1 MQFHELGSD
10 DILTLVA
17 QGWELIED
25 NLGQW
30 LYDGVR
36 YEAIADGQIQ
46 QMISDETIMRDP
58 ARCDHKLGVVKYRL
72 TRLGVQRAG
81 YFTDTLAYRI
91 AYPET
96 NVEESWYVSALVVG
110 VLVVILLGTVIMMAV
125 GLTCF

>member
-96 NVEESWYVSALVVG
+96 HVEEPWYVSAMVVG
-110 VLVVILLGTVIMMAV
+110 GLAVILLCTVLAMV
-125 GLTCF
+125 FWLPRF